1 MQVLPFNGEKRDLT
15 KKSKQVRKEGRIP
28 AVIYGP
34 DVLEHFT
41 VTHNEVK
48 KLIFTPDFKL
58 GEVSIDGSAHK
69 CIVKD
74 IQWHPVTDEIR
85 HIDFLAL
92 KEGTQISVELPV
104 KFKGVSPGVKEGGA
118 LMQTMRRVKVK
129 VDPKYLVDELFVD
142 ISELQLGDAVRVKD
156 IELPENLELM
166 VSEAIP
172 VATVEVPRALKSLE
186 AEEADAAA
194 AAEGA
199 EGAEGA
205 DGAAPAEGDAA
216 KAE

>member
-1 MQVLPFNGEKRDLT
+1 MEVLQFNAEKRDLST
-15 KKSKQVRKEGRIP
+15 KSAKLRKEGKIP

-41 VTHNEVK
+41 VTHKDVK
-48 KLIFTPDFKL
+48 KLIFTPDFKI
-58 GEVSIDGSAHK
+58 GEVNVGGSAHK

-92 KEGTQISVELPV
+92 KEGTKVNIEIPV
-104 KFKGVSPGVKEGGA
+104 RFKGVSPGVKAGGS

-129 VDPKYLVDELFVD
+129 LDPKHIVDELYID
-142 ISELQLGDAVRVKD
+142 ISTLELGDAVRVKD
-156 IELPENLELM
+156 IEMPENLELM

-172 VATVEVPRALKSLE
+172 VATVEVPRALRSAEAAADGDAPAAE
-186 AEEADAAA
+186 AEGGEAPA
-194 AAEGA
+194 AAE
-199 EGAEGA
+199 
-205 DGAAPAEGDAA
+205 
-216 KAE
+216 